1 MRFKNFYN
9 LYISDHA
16 YVRWFL
22 FNNFHTIDHDIYR
35 SGQPT
40 PRNIRKYK
48 KKYNIKIILTL
59 RRPSETGYFLLE
71 DEEAKKNGIQL
82 IDIPIRAKVLPSKD
96 TIKLILNLFDSL
108 AHPILIHCKSGA
120 DRTGFVAALYL
131 FYKYNDID
139 KAKSQLS
146 LKFFHNKYTETGIID
161 AFFDEIEKIGL
172 QNNELYDWL
181 DNSYNED
188 YMREKYKKSKK

>member
-1 MRFKNFYN
+1 LKFKNFYN
-9 LYISDHA
+9 LYINDHA

-22 FNNFHTIDHDIYR
+22 FNNFHTIDRDIYR

-48 KKYNIKIILTL
+48 KKYNISIILTL
-59 RRPSETGYFLLE
+59 RRPSDAGYYILE
-71 DEEAKKNGIQL
+71 NEEAKKNGIQL
-82 IDIPIRAKVLPSKD
+82 VDIPIRAKVLPDKE
-96 TIKLILNLFDSL
+96 TIKHILNLFDNL
-108 AHPILIHCKSGA
+108 HYPILMHCKSGA

-146 LKFFHNKYTETGIID
+146 YKFFHNKYTETGIID
-161 AFFDEIEKIGL
+161 AFFDELEKMGL
-172 QNNELYDWL
+172 QNNELYDWVE
-181 DNSYNED
+181 NSYNKD
-188 YMREKYKKSKK
+188 VITKRYRKAKN